1 MPYISGSQRYVRTAD
16 QPVSDARRTSPEPA
30 RAVAVADRTEKSRP
44 PEVRERVRRM
54 DNGEVDRR
62 RVNQRILRKPVLFDS
77 RSGVDR
83 RQRNQREGD
92 IAEHIS
98 VLV

>member
-16 QPVSDARRTSPEPA
+16 QPVSDARRASPDPA
-30 RAVAVADRTEKSRP
+30 RTVAVAERADKSRP

-54 DNGEVDRR
+54 ANGEVDRR
-62 RVNQRILRKPVLFDS
+62 RVNQRILRKHVLFDS

-92 IAEHIS
+92 IVEHIS